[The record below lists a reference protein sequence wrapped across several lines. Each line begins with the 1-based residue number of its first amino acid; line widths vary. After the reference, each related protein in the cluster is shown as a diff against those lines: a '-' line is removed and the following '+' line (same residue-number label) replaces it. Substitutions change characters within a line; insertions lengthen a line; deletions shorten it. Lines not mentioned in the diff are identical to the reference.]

1 MRRSQKKICIF
12 RVEPLKLHECMNL
25 WNSDVNL
32 DDSDERTQKPLVSQ
46 KSVILYFPYTII
58 GD

>member
-1 MRRSQKKICIF
+1 
-12 RVEPLKLHECMNL
+12 MNL